1 MKNKLSKLLLNEEY
15 DKLPFVS
22 KHYID
27 KLYAD
32 LSNMSVFHK
41 AYNKNQINPIII
53 KELVSFCLWSSEFF
67 NEDNFAKIDEIIKIT
82 LEEIDNNETK
92 QL

>member
-22 KHYID
+22 KHHID
-27 KLYAD
+27 KLYVD
-32 LSNMSVFHK
+32 LLNTSMFHK

-67 NEDNFAKIDEIIKIT
+67 NEENFAKVDEIIKIT
-82 LEEIDNNETK
+82 VEWIDNDEIK
-92 QL
+92 

>member
-15 DKLPFVS
+15 EELPFVS
-22 KHYID
+22 KQHID
-27 KLYAD
+27 KLYVD
-32 LSNMSVFHK
+32 LLNTSMFHK

-67 NEDNFAKIDEIIKIT
+67 NEDSFAKVDEIIKIT
-82 LEEIDNNETK
+82 IEEIDENETK